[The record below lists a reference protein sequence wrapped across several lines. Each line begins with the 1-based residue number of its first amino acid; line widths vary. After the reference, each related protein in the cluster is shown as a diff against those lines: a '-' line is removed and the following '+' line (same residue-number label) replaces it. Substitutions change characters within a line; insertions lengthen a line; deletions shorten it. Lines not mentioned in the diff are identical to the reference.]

1 VLLMSRQ
8 SLEALTPADRG
19 LVIETARESV
29 TVMREQWDAS
39 ENAARQAVADF
50 GVTFNAVD
58 MPAFRKAA
66 DPLLQQYLQQPALAA
81 LTRRIRDFA

>member
-1 VLLMSRQ
+1 M
-8 SLEALTPADRG
+8 
-19 LVIETARESV
+19 IETARESV
-29 TVMREQWDAS
+29 TVMRQQWDAS
-39 ENAARQAVADF
+39 ENTARQAVADF
-50 GVTFNAVD
+50 GITFNAVD